1 MPNKVTRTHN
11 GLMTAMERNVIGKAD
26 KQAKQ
31 FAKDMA
37 SVPHVRIDWIDEHTV
52 PKVWVDGKRVDQLP
66 KAGLVDLHL
75 NYSTKRADREAIN
88 CLSVDWLEHAPHG
101 YKQGHIK
108 ENSYV

>member
-11 GLMTAMERNVIGKAD
+11 GLMTAMERNAIGKVD

-37 SVPHVRIDWIDEHTV
+37 AVPHVRIDWQDEHTV

-75 NYSTKRADREAIN
+75 NYSTKRADREGVN
-88 CLSVDWLEHAPHG
+88 CLSVDWLEHAHDG

>member
-11 GLMTAMERNVIGKAD
+11 GLMTAMERNAIGKVD

-37 SVPHVRIDWIDEHTV
+37 TVPHVRIDWIDEHTV
-52 PKVWVDGKRVDQLP
+52 PKVWVNGKRVDQLP

-75 NYSTKRADREAIN
+75 NYQTRTDKPGCNSLTA
-88 CLSVDWLEHAPHG
+88 DWLEHAPHG
-101 YKQGHIK
+101 YHEGHIK
-108 ENSYV
+108 ENSYI